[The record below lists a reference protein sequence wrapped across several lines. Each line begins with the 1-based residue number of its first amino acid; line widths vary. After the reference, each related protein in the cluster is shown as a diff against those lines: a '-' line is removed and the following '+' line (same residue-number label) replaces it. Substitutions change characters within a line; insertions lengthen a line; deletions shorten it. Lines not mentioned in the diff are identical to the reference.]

1 MKKSQLRKLIR
12 EVISEQ
18 LISDECS
25 GLEGWLSTESGF
37 AGAFSSGMTIS
48 DFCMGCADTE
58 ITQGPGMDILMN
70 WITTYPGDTLGSQY
84 FNFISTCGSGQC
96 LFNGNDNPCSCCN
109 YNPESQQTPAAPAA
123 PAATSM
129 GTPMAP
135 PSPGDIPGQPTASH
149 ISKKTRSPQMR
160 SPQMRSSQMQSPQ
173 MQSPQMHSPQN
184 RPTPKRIQKGKGRVR
199 AGGMTHLRK

>member
-1 MKKSQLRKLIR
+1 MKKSELRKLIR

-18 LISDECS
+18 LLSNECS

-37 AGAFSSGMTIS
+37 AGAFNTEGETGPMTIT

-109 YNPESQQTPAAPAA
+109 YNPGAQSPSAPATPAAA
-123 PAATSM
+123 SM

-135 PSPGDIPGQPTASH
+135 PTPGDMPGQPTASH
-149 ISKKTRSPQMR
+149 NPIHPKKNRRSPQR
-160 SPQMRSSQMQSPQ
+160 RLPQRSS
-173 MQSPQMHSPQN
+173 
-184 RPTPKRIQKGKGRVR
+184 
-199 AGGMTHLRK
+199 